1 LKGIYTPRL
10 IEGGTRKRRRE
21 KEDKNKK
28 TRKRRQEKEDK
39 KKKTRKRTYIW
50 VDGEDVVIEELMD
63 ASIEK

>member
-1 LKGIYTPRL
+1 VG
-10 IEGGTRKRRRE
+10 RE
-21 KEDKNKK
+21 KEDEKKK
-28 TRKRRQEKEDK
+28 TRIRRQEKEDK